1 MLRVAVVV
9 GAEKGVDDLCR
20 RLSYADEAQLTPLID
35 YQLLATPSATNQRPG
50 GEGQSDPVACGGC
63 PTVEMVEL
71 HIRPMRATE

>member
-1 MLRVAVVV
+1 MPTS
-9 GAEKGVDDLCR
+9 ELCR
-20 RLSYADEAQLTPLID
+20 RGSADPLID
-35 YQLLATPSATNQRPG
+35 YQLLAAPSATNQKPG